1 MPKIGIQPSELFD
14 ATAIGF
20 SQGVAV
26 GSTLYVSGQVSTSE
40 GLAAQV
46 AEAWSSVIAVVVA
59 AGGTA
64 ASIVKLTIFTKDEA
78 AWSHL
83 RPLVEDAMAPP
94 YPAATMVTVV
104 GLARPEFLVEIEAVA
119 HLDA

>member
-1 MPKIGIQPSELFD
+1 MPKTGIQPADLFD
-14 ATAIGF
+14 APAIGF

-26 GSTLYVSGQVSTSE
+26 GSTLYVSGQVSTSD

-46 AEAWSSVIAVVVA
+46 ADAWASVVSVVVVA
-59 AGGTA
+59 GGSA

-83 RPLVEDAMAPP
+83 QPLIKSAMEPP
-94 YPAATMVTVV
+94 FPAATMVTVV

-119 HLDA
+119 HLDV